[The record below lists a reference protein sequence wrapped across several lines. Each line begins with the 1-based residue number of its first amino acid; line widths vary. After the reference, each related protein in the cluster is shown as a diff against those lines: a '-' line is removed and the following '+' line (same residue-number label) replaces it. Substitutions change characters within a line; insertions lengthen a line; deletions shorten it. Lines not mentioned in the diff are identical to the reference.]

1 MASKPYFTIVT
12 NVGTA
17 EMLSAI
23 NEERKVNITEFA
35 VGDGGGMYY
44 TPDTGMTELKREV
57 WRGNVNSCKISK
69 DNENVLEVESVIPS
83 DVGGFTVREMALF
96 DDKGNMIA
104 ICNTPDTMKVK
115 VSDGV
120 AHELSLS
127 MEILL
132 SNTDSVE
139 LVVDPNVVVA
149 TKKDL
154 NDLRDEFTLKIDN
167 INATV
172 QEEVQESLKITAAV
186 QEDVDGLKSNM
197 LSMWIVLSTL
207 TDAEI
212 MDADN
217 IVIENFSTADDV
229 IITSGALDA
238 ENNRLYA

>member
-12 NVGTA
+12 NVGTS

-35 VGDGGGMYY
+35 VGDGDGSYY
-44 TPDTGMTELKREV
+44 TPDVGMTALKREV

-69 DNENVLEVESVIPS
+69 ENENVLEVESIIPS

-139 LVVDPNVVVA
+139 LVVDPNVVTA

-154 NDLRDEFTLKIDN
+154 EDLRSELNEKIDN
-167 INATV
+167 INSTV
-172 QEEVQESLKITAAV
+172 QEEVREALKVTAKM
-186 QEDVDGLKSNM
+186 QDNIDDIENNM
-197 LSMWIVLSTL
+197 LRMGIVLSTL
-207 TDAEI
+207 SDADCI
-212 MDADN
+212 GSDN
-217 IVIENFSTADDV
+217 IVIENLHNADD
-229 IITSGALDA
+229 IIIRSGSFDA
-238 ENNRLYA
+238 ESHRLYA